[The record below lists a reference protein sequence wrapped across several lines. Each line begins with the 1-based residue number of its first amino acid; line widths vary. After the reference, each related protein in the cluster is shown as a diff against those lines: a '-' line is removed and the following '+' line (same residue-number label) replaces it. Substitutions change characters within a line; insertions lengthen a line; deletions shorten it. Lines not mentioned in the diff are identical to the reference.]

1 MTVIGSAAL
10 LAEDRQP
17 GRADGTAIAII
28 PVDAALLAEA
38 LADAERYRRDRAAE
52 PCDDCE
58 TVPAGA
64 CETHLDDLDQADAY
78 QDLAAGLA
86 GRRGCGSI
94 EDW

>member
-1 MTVIGSAAL
+1 MTAIESDAL
-10 LAEDRQP
+10 LAEGRQLDLA
-17 GRADGTAIAII
+17 GGTAIAII

-78 QDLAAGLA
+78 RDLAVGLA
-86 GRRGCGSI
+86 DRRCCGST
-94 EDW
+94 ENR